1 MASAAVGEGEAA
13 EERALAEVRP
23 EVEAGQHRRV
33 RHDGRS
39 GSVRRDGNRA
49 RRTVQDV
56 DLNLV
61 VKPETKR
68 YSVFTQGACRK
79 VCSSVPHQEETMAE
93 VKMFNRFPHCCFK

>member
-61 VKPETKR
+61 VKPETK
-68 YSVFTQGACRK
+68 QGSLYKR
-79 VCSSVPHQEETMAE
+79 VLSRNDCSD
-93 VKMFNRFPHCCFK
+93 